1 MPARACARRLR
12 AAAVTIGAIAAVTG
26 GCGDDSGPSS
36 LSGVV
41 RQPSLQVGAA
51 TLPDVTDSDT
61 GVPFTFRAEPGRLLV
76 AYFGFTNCPDLC
88 PTTLAD
94 LRSAKRR
101 IGEDAD
107 IVDLAFVTVDPQRD
121 TPEILRNYVGSFT
134 DQFRVLRT
142 LDEAELEA
150 AEQPFL
156 ASSSVTKA
164 ADGSIDVSHTAT
176 AYVVDENGTVLV
188 EWPFG
193 IGSSGMENDLRILL
207 DRLEEQ

>member
-1 MPARACARRLR
+1 M
-12 AAAVTIGAIAAVTG
+12 AVVGLVA
-26 GCGDDSGPSS
+26 GCGDDSGPTS

-41 RQPSLQVGAA
+41 RQPPLQVGEV
-51 TLPDVTDSDT
+51 TLPEVTDSDA
-61 GVPFTFRAEPGRLLV
+61 GVPFTFKAEPGTLLV
-76 AYFGFTNCPDLC
+76 TYFGFTNCPDLC

-94 LRSAKRR
+94 LRAAKRR
-101 IGEDAD
+101 IGDDANV
-107 IVDLAFVTVDPQRD
+107 VDLAFATVDPQRD
-121 TPEILRNYVGSFT
+121 TPEILRDYVGSFT
-134 DQFRVLRT
+134 DSYHVLRT

-164 ADGSIDVSHTAT
+164 ADGTIDVSHTAT

-207 DRLEEQ
+207 DQLEEQQ